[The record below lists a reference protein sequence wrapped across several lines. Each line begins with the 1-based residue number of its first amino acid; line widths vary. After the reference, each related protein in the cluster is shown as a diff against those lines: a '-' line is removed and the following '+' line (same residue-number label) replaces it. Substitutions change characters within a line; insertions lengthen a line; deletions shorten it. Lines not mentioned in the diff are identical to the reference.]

1 MIITVFE
8 DQHYKS
14 LFPLN
19 LNRASFELR
28 CGAFTNLERI
38 QNLLGSNDSVQLVVR
53 DELVPLIRERYP
65 DITINPN
72 TLSPGIWL
80 NGRGLWSETI
90 LKDIMPDRSYTK
102 NGTIIAVCVQDDI
115 RQIEMQSYM
124 ENTSLVSTE
133 IDIQCM
139 ENIWDGIFL
148 QSDVIIKDAEYF
160 IELNRGNVHPSV
172 SIENGDNIFIDDS
185 AEVRAGSVLDAR
197 SGPIIIAKHS
207 MIDIGSLIQGPV
219 YIGTGCVIN
228 PGTKLRGNVTL
239 GPMCKI
245 GGEIEDV
252 IFHGYGNKQHDGFL
266 GHSYIGEW
274 VNLGANTNNSNLK
287 NNYGSIRLKI
297 EDEIIETDK
306 LFLGTIIGDYSR
318 TGISTMLN
326 TGTIIGLGANIF
338 GEGFQEKYIPS
349 FQWGKK
355 GRTELDKFL
364 CTAEKMKKRRSK
376 NMSLEEKAFL
386 TTLFEN

>member
-19 LNRASFELR
+19 INRASFELR

-38 QNLLGSNDSVQLVVR
+38 QNLLGSDDSVQLVVR

-72 TLSPGIWL
+72 TLSQGIWL
-80 NGRGLWSETI
+80 NGRGLWSATM
-90 LKDIMPDRSYTK
+90 LKDIKPNRSYTK
-102 NGTIIAVCVQDDI
+102 NGTIIAVYVQDDI
-115 RQIEMQSYM
+115 SQIEMQPYM
-124 ENTSLVSTE
+124 ENSSLVSTE
-133 IDIQCM
+133 LDIQCI

-148 QSDVIIKDAEYF
+148 QPDVIIKDAEYF
-160 IELNRGNVHPSV
+160 IELNRGNIHPSV
-172 SIENGDNIFIDDS
+172 SIENGDNIFIGDS
-185 AEVRAGSVLDAR
+185 VEVRAGTVLDAR
-197 SGPIIIAKHS
+197 SGPIIIAEHS
-207 MIDIGSLIQGPV
+207 MIDIGALIQGPV
-219 YIGTGCVIN
+219 YIGPRCVIN

-252 IFHGYGNKQHDGFL
+252 IFQGYSNKQHDGFL

-287 NNYGSIRLKI
+287 NNYGFIRLKI
-297 EDEIIETDK
+297 ENEIIETDE
-306 LFLGTIIGDYSR
+306 LFLGTIMGDYSR

-338 GEGFQEKYIPS
+338 GEGFQEKYISS
-349 FQWGKK
+349 FQWGKTEK
-355 GRTELDKFL
+355 TELDKFL

-376 NMSLEEKAFL
+376 NMSLEEKEFL
-386 TTLFEN
+386 TTLFKK